1 MDSENLYD
9 KLREIQADGSHKINI
24 LQESIDVG
32 VQMAYFRMTSRVKK
46 NLDRD
51 ADHLKK
57 VSHLYDPDVELA
69 TKKRI
74 LCIMASIDKPEYFRA
89 IEQFKEYAPA
99 ELKEWT
105 ILAVQESKMLL
116 ESTLLETK
124 LLYIS
129 TGLGGKGGALR
140 FFLVLMGKD
149 DTHYQKNQTEIIRK
163 EFDFHFRQN
172 NGEIEEMFFDN
183 QYARI
188 VCLLP
193 LDCNIGDVV
202 KSAIKECNTYG
213 DFIEENFLLTNVKK
227 LDLDEIEQ
235 FLEKVKKTGI
245 DDVSSE
251 EIDLGYGLNDE

>member
-9 KLREIQADGSHKINI
+9 KLREIKADGSHKINI

-32 VQMAYFRMTSRVKK
+32 LQMAYFRLTSRIKK
-46 NLDRD
+46 KLDRE
-51 ADHLKK
+51 ADHLIN
-57 VSHLYDPDVELA
+57 VTQLYDPEVEIA
-69 TKKRI
+69 TKKRL
-74 LCIMASIDKPEYFRA
+74 LCILASIDKPEYFRA
-89 IEQFKEYAPA
+89 IEQFKENAPE

-105 ILAVQESKMLL
+105 ILAEQESKMLL

-149 DTHYQKNQTEIIRK
+149 NAHYQQSQTEIIKK
-163 EFDFHFRQN
+163 EFDFYFRQH
-172 NGEIEEMFFDN
+172 NGEIEEMFFDG
-183 QYARI
+183 QYARV

-202 KSAIKECNTYG
+202 KNAIKECNTYG
-213 DFIEENFLLTNVKK
+213 NFIEENFLLTNVKK
-227 LDLDEIEQ
+227 LDIDEIEQ
-235 FLEKVKKTGI
+235 FLVKVKNSGNE
-245 DDVSSE
+245 DFSSE
-251 EIDLGYGLNDE
+251 EIDLGSSSEE